1 MNGDTIELLK
11 QVNSGCKMAT
21 NSLEQLHEYAKEP
34 SLCNLIE
41 KYDKKHIQIGD
52 KIHILLN
59 KDEKSERDP
68 GSMAKAMSY
77 LTTEMKMMIEKDAHK
92 IADIL
97 IDGCNMGIKTLH
109 EYMNRYQDA
118 DAKSIALAREL
129 ISCEKEMSEQLY
141 AYL

>member
-1 MNGDTIELLK
+1 MNDDTIELLK

-21 NSLEQLHEYAKEP
+21 NSLEQLHEYAKDP
-34 SLCNLIE
+34 SLCTLLE
-41 KYDKKHIQIGD
+41 KYDKEHIQIGD
-52 KIHILLN
+52 KIHALLN
-59 KDEKSERDP
+59 KDGKNEKDP
-68 GSMAKAMSY
+68 GHMAKAMSY

-97 IDGCNMGIKTLH
+97 IDGCNMGIKSLH
-109 EYMNRYQDA
+109 EYMNKYKDA
-118 DAKSIALAREL
+118 DIKSIALAKEL